1 MSSPKKYYYLI
12 HFQYL
17 GFRYHGWQKQPG
29 IKTVQL
35 MMEKTIN
42 FILEHDSFRVLSAS
56 RTDSMVSANESA
68 CELFTKEPVDIQFL
82 EKGLNNNLPSD
93 IRVLKI
99 EETDATFNIIQSSKQ
114 KEYVYLFSYG
124 ERFHPFSAPY
134 MTFIQ
139 ETLDLE
145 LMKEGA
151 KLFIGEHNF
160 KRFTSK
166 PSEKTILVRTI
177 DDCEIVE
184 NDLYTANFFPEKSY
198 LIRVKG
204 SGFIR
209 YQIRFI
215 AGTLFKLGTHQITL
229 EDIKTALTGVGEQP
243 LGYMAPAS
251 GLILNSIKFQA

>member
-1 MSSPKKYYYLI
+1 MFNNKKYYYLI

-17 GFRYHGWQKQPG
+17 GFRYHGWQRQPG

-35 MMEKTIN
+35 MIEKTIS
-42 FILEHDSFRVLSAS
+42 FLLEHDNYRVISAS

-68 CELFTKEPVDIQFL
+68 FELFTKEPIDIQFL
-82 EKGLNNNLPSD
+82 EYGLNDNLPSD
-93 IRVLKI
+93 IRVLKV
-99 EETDATFNIIQSSKQ
+99 EETDARFNIIQSSKQ

-134 MTFIQ
+134 MTFLK
-139 ETLDLE
+139 EDLDLE
-145 LMKEGA
+145 LMIEGA
-151 KLFIGEHNF
+151 QLFIGEHNF
-160 KRFTSK
+160 KLFTSK
-166 PSEKTILVRTI
+166 VSENTTFKRTI
-177 DDCEIVE
+177 DLCEVVK

-215 AGTLFKLGTHQITL
+215 AGTLFKLGMHQITI
-229 EDIKTALTGVGEQP
+229 EDIKTALQGIGDKPV
-243 LGYMAPAS
+243 GYMAPAS
-251 GLILNSIKFQA
+251 GLILNQIKFGA